1 MTSENLPE
9 RFCSHCGLS
18 LIPLDRPHVAR
29 SCATCEKTVHVV
41 EPGEGGK
48 GIRVQ
53 AGDSFIIPAG
63 SIKLS
68 LDPAAG
74 GRLFRHGVAFLAK
87 QFIYSSAPNK
97 AEDLA
102 RLLDSYAKDADAILK
117 ASEHLKDLDLDS
129 EDGSNR
135 ALEIL
140 QEKKETRD
148 WYALLLGSFAR
159 LAQDSLESGD
169 ARQAAWA
176 TYHATAAHSMTVILE
191 RTFEQTLWRGYL
203 ANRVVYEAA
212 SAASQTPGEAE
223 ALRELEPLFQRL
235 DEATLHAW
243 VESGLPVGPRIGVT
257 SLPEELIVALAK
269 FHLTGF
275 QRRREDERRERDENR
290 FIRDLRVKWTTVGI
304 AATGAVVTLLKALG
318 VL

>member
-1 MTSENLPE
+1 MTSAHLPE

-18 LIPLDRPHVAR
+18 LLPLERPHVAR

-48 GIRVQ
+48 GIKVR
-53 AGDSFIIPAG
+53 AGDRFIIPAG

-74 GRLFRHGVAFLAK
+74 GRLFRHGVSLLAK
-87 QFIYSSAPNK
+87 QFIYSAAPNNK
-97 AEDLA
+97 EDLPG
-102 RLLDSYAKDADAILK
+102 LLDSYAKEADAILK
-117 ASEHLKDLDLDS
+117 ASEHLKGLDLDS
-129 EDGSNR
+129 EDGSKR

-148 WYALLLGSFAR
+148 WYGLLLGAFVQ
-159 LAQDSLESGD
+159 LAQDSLASGD
-169 ARQAAWA
+169 SLQAAWA
-176 TYHATAAHSMTVILE
+176 TYHATAAHSMTVVLE

-203 ANRVVYEAA
+203 ANQVVYEAA

-235 DEATLHAW
+235 DESTLHAW

-257 SLPEELIVALAK
+257 SLPEQLIVALAK
-269 FHLTGF
+269 FHLAGF
-275 QRRREDERRERDENR
+275 QRRREDERRGRDEKQ
-290 FIRDLRVKWTTVGI
+290 FLRDLRVKWTAVGI
-304 AATGAVVTLLKALG
+304 AATGAAVTLLKAFGIL
-318 VL
+318 